1 MIQIGDTIVALD
13 VFREKFLCDFGVC
26 KGLCCVEGDVGAPV
40 GEEEAVQLEEALP
53 VVWDDLSAAAREVI
67 RKQGVCYKDEND
79 DFVISI
85 VDGKDCVFTCYDA
98 KGCCQ
103 CAIEKAYRMGKT
115 NLYKPIS
122 CHLYPIRI
130 DGMDSYQ
137 ALNYHRWEVCKAA
150 VLLGEKEN
158 IPVYKFLKEALIRK
172 FGEDWY
178 AELELVAKELEE
190 NNML

>member
-1 MIQIGDTIVALD
+1 MIQIGDIIVMLD
-13 VFREKFLCDFGVC
+13 VFREKFFCDFSLC
-26 KGLCCVEGDVGAPV
+26 KGLCCVEGDAGAPV
-40 GEEEAVQLEEALP
+40 GEEEATQLEKSLP

-67 RKQGVCYKDEND
+67 EKQGVCYKDADN

-98 KGCCQ
+98 KGCCR

-115 NLYKPIS
+115 NFYKPVS

-130 DGMDSYQ
+130 DGTDSYQ

-150 VLLGEKEN
+150 VLLGEKKK

-172 FGEDWY
+172 FGRNWY

>member
-1 MIQIGDTIVALD
+1 MIQIGDTIVTLD
-13 VFREKFLCDFGVC
+13 VFREKFLCDFSIC
-26 KGLCCVEGDVGAPV
+26 KGLCCVEGDAGAPV
-40 GEEEAVQLEEALP
+40 GEEEAMQLEKALP
-53 VVWDDLSAAAREVI
+53 MVWDDLSVAAREVI
-67 RKQGVCYKDEND
+67 KKQGVCYKDED
-79 DFVISI
+79 DDLVISI
-85 VDGKDCVFTCYDA
+85 VNGKDCVFTCYDA
-98 KGCCQ
+98 KGYCRCV
-103 CAIEKAYRMGKT
+103 IEKTYRMGKT
-115 NLYKPIS
+115 NFYKPVS

-130 DGMDSYQ
+130 DGTDNYQ

-172 FGEDWY
+172 FGENWY

>member
-1 MIQIGDTIVALD
+1 MIQIGDAIVTLD
-13 VFREKFLCDFGVC
+13 VFREKFLCDFSVC
-26 KGLCCVEGDVGAPV
+26 KGLCCVKGDAGAPV
-40 GEEEAVQLEEALP
+40 GKEEAVQLEKALP
-53 VVWDDLSAAAREVI
+53 VVWGDLSVAAREVI
-67 RKQGVCYKDEND
+67 RKQGICYEDED
-79 DFVISI
+79 GDFVISI

-98 KGCCQ
+98 KGYCR
-103 CAIEKAYRMGKT
+103 CAIEKAYRTGKT
-115 NLYKPIS
+115 NFYKPVS

-130 DGMDSYQ
+130 NGTDSYQ

-172 FGEDWY
+172 FGENWY
-178 AELELVAKELEE
+178 AGLELVAKELEK